1 MRYDAVL
8 NVNGT
13 DYPVEIEPGRSLL
26 SVRPHRARPGGQQ
39 GGM

>member
-13 DYPVEIEPGRSLL
+13 DFPVEIEPHRHGVRQRPCPGRGSL
-26 SVRPHRARPGGQQ
+26 
-39 GGM
+39 